1 MASDR
6 VSGRTIMNES
16 ESPTIQGKKPV
27 RSDDVLRRAALVLVS
42 LDDRQAA
49 DLLAKMSPRQV
60 EAITAAIENLH
71 EIDPEEQAD
80 ALREFYGRMGLSP
93 SNGSESVAASQ
104 VYIREELAEDLRAWP
119 TEAIRFAFD
128 PAAADDW
135 ALALADCEHD
145 QIRRVLKALSMR
157 DRRVLAEAD
166 RRRGPWKL
174 HEPHAARERIRVR
187 FARTHAPE

>member
-1 MASDR
+1 MKE
-6 VSGRTIMNES
+6 T
-16 ESPTIQGKKPV
+16 ESPTKSGTKPAGN
-27 RSDDVLRRAALVLVS
+27 DDVLRRAALVLVS

-49 DLLAKMSPRQV
+49 ELLAKMSPRQV

-71 EIDPEEQAD
+71 EIDPDEQAD
-80 ALREFYGRMGLSP
+80 ALREFYGRMGMNQP
-93 SNGSESVAASQ
+93 NAAGSKPAPQ
-104 VYIREELAEDLRAWP
+104 VEPTADFAEDMREWP
-119 TEAIRFAFD
+119 AEAIRFAFD
-128 PAAADDW
+128 PARADDW

-157 DRRVLAEAD
+157 DRRILAEAD

-187 FARTHAPE
+187 FAQSRVPEY

>member
-1 MASDR
+1 
-6 VSGRTIMNES
+6 MNDS

-27 RSDDVLRRAALVLVS
+27 RGDDVLRRAALVLVS

-60 EAITAAIENLH
+60 EAITAAIENLN
-71 EIDPEEQAD
+71 EIDPIEQAD
-80 ALREFYGRMGLSP
+80 ALREFYGRMGMNQP
-93 SNGSESVAASQ
+93 IGSGPEPVSQ
-104 VYIREELAEDLRAWP
+104 VNIEEELAEDLRVWP

-145 QIRRVLKALSMR
+145 QIRRILKALSMR
-157 DRRVLAEAD
+157 DRRLLAEAD

-174 HEPHAARERIRVR
+174 HEPHDARERIRVR
-187 FARTHAPE
+187 FARTRAPE